1 MSTNNSD
8 TGALGTESE
17 MQLDR
22 LLSDVVQLPPGTS
35 RRQQQIKLTEMLQAR
50 HGEESITYK
59 GVAKWFER
67 GSVPSTWLIRIAQL
81 PKKPLNLAN
90 YA

>member
-1 MSTNNSD
+1 
-8 TGALGTESE
+8 

-22 LLSDVVQLPPGTS
+22 LLSDAVNMPEGTS
-35 RRQQQIKLTEMLQAR
+35 RRQQQIKLTEMLQER
-50 HGEESITYK
+50 HGSDSITYK

-67 GSVPSTWLIRIAQL
+67 GSVPAVWLMRIAQL
-81 PKKPLNLAN
+81 PKKPLNLAT

>member
-1 MSTNNSD
+1 MKNRTYRN
-8 TGALGTESE
+8 

-22 LLSDVVQLPPGTS
+22 LLSDVTQLPAGTS
-35 RRQQQIKLTEMLQAR
+35 RRQQQLRLTELLNER
-50 HGEESITYK
+50 HGADAITYK

-67 GSVPSTWLIRIAQL
+67 GSVPSLWLMRISAL
-81 PKKPLNLAN
+81 PSKPLNLSL